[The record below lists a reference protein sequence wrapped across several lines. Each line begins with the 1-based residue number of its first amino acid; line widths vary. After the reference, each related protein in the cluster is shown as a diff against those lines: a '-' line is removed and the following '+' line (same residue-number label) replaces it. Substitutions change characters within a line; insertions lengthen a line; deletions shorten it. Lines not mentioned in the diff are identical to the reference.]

1 MDWISQEADYQVQAA
16 EIKHGFPKVRQDK
29 FNGHD
34 TRGGRSYHGNR
45 FDGGEKRKKKC
56 AVCEETHPIWW
67 CSTFKVKSAD
77 EKWRLA
83 KKLGLCY
90 LCLSDD
96 HLGNTC
102 RRSKSYN
109 IGGCKENHHYLLHRE
124 KSPLPRIET
133 KKEESK
139 EGDKKKDNG
148 SGCDTEGDRQ
158 SKSYGATQG
167 QETKFIA
174 LRTVPV
180 VLKNGDKKI
189 HVNCLLDEGSD
200 TTYVNED
207 VVEALGLQ
215 GSKIEVKVANDE
227 TVSFMSSTF
236 QIGLESMDGR
246 VDTEIIAQTSKKIC
260 GGMKPVNWIKLKHNW
275 EHLSKIHFPK
285 LAPGRSID
293 ILLGADHHELM
304 YSMKEIPGKS
314 DQPSTRLHWDG
325 QQLGK
330 WKRQRE

>member
-1 MDWISQEADYQVQAA
+1 METLKDWISQEADYQVQAA

-45 FDGGEKRKKKC
+45 FDGDEKRKKNC

-90 LCLSDD
+90 RCLGDD
-96 HLGNTC
+96 HLGNAC
-102 RRSKSYN
+102 KRSKSCN

-148 SGCDTEGDRQ
+148 SGCDTE
-158 SKSYGATQG
+158 
-167 QETKFIA
+167 
-174 LRTVPV
+174 
-180 VLKNGDKKI
+180 NGDKKI

-215 GSKIEVKVANDE
+215 GSKTKIEVKVANDE

-260 GGMKPVNWIKLKHNW
+260 GG
-275 EHLSKIHFPK
+275 
-285 LAPGRSID
+285 
-293 ILLGADHHELM
+293 
-304 YSMKEIPGKS
+304 
-314 DQPSTRLHWDG
+314 
-325 QQLGK
+325 
-330 WKRQRE
+330 